1 MTLTRFSILGSLGL
15 ALVACAKRPEAAST
29 SAGSPRPIVSVGE
42 VERRPFLVGYRA
54 SGTVRGH
61 STATLTSKGLGQVR
75 ALHVRSGDRIKQG
88 QLLIELEA
96 NDVRAGVARARAALA
111 LATASKLEADNAI
124 AVAKANA
131 GLAKTQHQ
139 RSQQLLKQGVI
150 SQREYD
156 ETEARTTS
164 AAAQEQGAL
173 ARAAA
178 AESGIQEA
186 RAAVSEAEAQLGYTK
201 LTAPFNGR
209 VLERLVD
216 PGTLASPG
224 TPLLVLADDAAL
236 RVEAFVPESHA
247 AGIKLGG
254 TAQLE
259 LDGSAPAVGKISEIV
274 ANVDTAS
281 RSFLVKVDVPEG
293 ATELRPGT
301 FARVIFPMGSEPRL
315 VLPGAAVTHFG
326 ALERVFVLE
335 HGQAQLRMVTTG
347 ERQDGFATVL
357 SGLSEGERVV
367 VAPPAG
373 LRDRERVEVKQ

>member
-1 MTLTRFSILGSLGL
+1 MPPTRYSTLFSLGV
-15 ALVACAKRPEAAST
+15 ALSACANRPEAAAT
-29 SAGSPRPIVSVGE
+29 KAAAPQPVVSAGE
-42 VERRPFLVGYRA
+42 VQRRPFVVGYRA

-61 STATLTSKGLGQVR
+61 ATATLTSKGLGQVR
-75 ALHVRSGDRIKQG
+75 AVHVRSGDRVQQG

-124 AVAKANA
+124 AAAKAHA

-164 AAAQEQGAL
+164 AEAQEQGAR

-201 LTAPFNGR
+201 LTAPFAGR

-236 RVEAFVPESHA
+236 RVEAFVPECHA

-254 TAQLE
+254 SAQLE
-259 LDGSAPAVGKISEIV
+259 LEGSAPLVGKISEIV
-274 ANVDTAS
+274 ANVDMAS

-293 ATELRPGT
+293 GTELRPGT
-301 FARVIFPMGSEPRL
+301 FARVIFPMGSESRL

-326 ALERVFVLE
+326 ALERVFVIE

-347 ERQDGFATVL
+347 ERQDGFVTVL
-357 SGLSEGERVV
+357 SGLSDGERVV

-373 LRDRERVEVKQ
+373 LRDRERIEVKP